1 MPAGE
6 RISSVSEESGPGQ
19 RWRAAFAALGE
30 RAAPG
35 PACPEPDRLWAA
47 ATAESPPAE
56 RHEIIAHTAS
66 CPSCAAAF
74 RLARGLSQGEIQR
87 ADHGE
92 TGRAAQVVP
101 LSRPVRRPWLRW
113 AAPLAAL
120 AAAVA
125 LAILVPGGW
134 RSVPGPFRGGEPGE
148 IRSQLSEGAT
158 LPREQADLRWSAGPP
173 GSLYEVRVSTREGR
187 EIAVESGLETPQYRI
202 PPSALT
208 GAPAGT
214 LLYWQVRALQPDGKS
229 TVSKTF
235 SVRLE

>member
-1 MPAGE
+1 VLPTN
-6 RISSVSEESGPGQ
+6 SGP
-19 RWRAAFAALGE
+19 
-30 RAAPG
+30 
-35 PACPEPDRLWAA
+35 
-47 ATAESPPAE
+47 
-56 RHEIIAHTAS
+56 TAS

-74 RLARGLSQGEIQR
+74 RLARGLSQEKHREEARGE
-87 ADHGE
+87 
-92 TGRAAQVVP
+92 AQVVP
-101 LSRPVRRPWLRW
+101 LSRPVQRPWLRW

-125 LAILVPGGW
+125 LVILVPGGW
-134 RSVPGPFRGGEPGE
+134 RNRPEPFRGGEPGE
-148 IRSQLSEGAT
+148 IRSHLSEGAT
-158 LPREQADLRWSAGPP
+158 LPRGQADLRWSAGPP
-173 GSLYEVRVSTREGR
+173 GARYEVRVLTRDGR
-187 EIAVESGLETPQYRI
+187 EIAVESGLEAPQYRI